1 MALEGN
7 RSPISAEDKL
17 NRMAE
22 ALKTL
27 SPDKESTGKL
37 PYLKRRSLQVK
48 FELLTDQALNK
59 GMNLFPPQKLS
70 VALPALVT
78 TFLGNLCS
86 ADVFIHRSQTF
97 VTPDKNLCSHNLCT
111 CYLY

>member
-7 RSPISAEDKL
+7 RSPISAEDKF

-48 FELLTDQALNK
+48 FELLTDQ
-59 GMNLFPPQKLS
+59 
-70 VALPALVT
+70 
-78 TFLGNLCS
+78 
-86 ADVFIHRSQTF
+86 D
-97 VTPDKNLCSHNLCT
+97 
-111 CYLY
+111 

>member
-7 RSPISAEDKL
+7 RSPISAGDKL

-37 PYLKRRSLQVK
+37 SSLKRQSLQMK
-48 FELLTDQALNK
+48 FELL
-59 GMNLFPPQKLS
+59 
-70 VALPALVT
+70 
-78 TFLGNLCS
+78 
-86 ADVFIHRSQTF
+86 AD
-97 VTPDKNLCSHNLCT
+97 
-111 CYLY
+111 

>member
-59 GMNLFPPQKLS
+59 GMNLFPPQKLG

-78 TFLGNLCS
+78 TLLGNLCS

-97 VTPDKNLCSHNLCT
+97 VTPDKNLCSNNLCT